1 MREPP
6 KYIWVDALR
15 AIAILFVIAVHSTGK
30 SSDPTSSTVVAFQY
44 GQTGVQLFFLA
55 SAITLCLSAA
65 SREDEGSP
73 LLAFYARRYFRIA
86 PLYYVGIVLY
96 LVWSGVFEFHKTG
109 RFEIGA
115 QYTPWNIAANVL
127 FFHGVYPPANNDIVP
142 GGWSIGTEMIFYAMF
157 PGLWQLLKGA
167 GDRKQ
172 VWTFALLCLLAISV
186 DTGIKYL
193 MNEDSRMN
201 GFLYFN
207 IGTQLPVFL
216 MGMVYYRQMSAG
228 RRISHPAAMFLI
240 FLLGTLVAWHEDLF
254 LLLPSLSALSFL
266 GVIQIVKDA
275 DPTVLRFLQPIGRVS
290 YSMYVF
296 HFFVLDG
303 LSGLVFRNSKISQVI
318 GPDVSLISIFVGA
331 TVITFA
337 IANLTYRVI
346 EKPFLAIGKRIFES
360 DNPMCL

>member
-1 MREPP
+1 
-6 KYIWVDALR
+6 
-15 AIAILFVIAVHSTGK
+15 
-30 SSDPTSSTVVAFQY
+30 
-44 GQTGVQLFFLA
+44 
-55 SAITLCLSAA
+55 
-65 SREDEGSP
+65 
-73 LLAFYARRYFRIA
+73 
-86 PLYYVGIVLY
+86 
-96 LVWSGVFEFHKTG
+96 
-109 RFEIGA
+109 
-115 QYTPWNIAANVL
+115 
-127 FFHGVYPPANNDIVP
+127 
-142 GGWSIGTEMIFYAMF
+142 
-157 PGLWQLLKGA
+157 
-167 GDRKQ
+167 
-172 VWTFALLCLLAISV
+172 
-186 DTGIKYL
+186 